1 MIDLNQMYGM
11 KISKINTHGK
21 TLDTLIEDI
30 FRGTELEEFDESLQ
44 YGIDLLGQ
52 LVKEEGHDISDKDLL
67 IAAKTYKTLKD
78 LLKLSFKP
86 LKDELEAMRTAHDY
100 KSKQLKK

>member
-30 FRGTELEEFDESLQ
+30 FRGTELE
-44 YGIDLLGQ
+44 
-52 LVKEEGHDISDKDLL
+52 DKDLL